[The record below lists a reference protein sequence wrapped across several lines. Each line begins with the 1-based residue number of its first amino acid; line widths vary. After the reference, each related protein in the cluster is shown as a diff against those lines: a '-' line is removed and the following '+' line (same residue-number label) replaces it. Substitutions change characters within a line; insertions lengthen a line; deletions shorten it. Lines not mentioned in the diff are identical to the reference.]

1 LRAYDLARL
10 VGLATIWSLQFL
22 FLRVAVPVFGSAPTA
37 DARALLGAVVL
48 IPAALIA
55 GRRFAPRRD
64 WRAYLLISVFNNV
77 LPFMLYALA
86 ATALPAGYLSII
98 NGTVPLWTAL
108 FAAWLL
114 GEHFGLGRI
123 AGFVLGFAGV
133 AMLVRLGPV
142 AIDAATLLATLAGLG
157 ATACWA
163 WAGVLIKQR
172 TGRIDAIALAGATT
186 LLSALILS
194 PGWVGAPPPAS
205 WSAQGITALLL
216 LGAGCS
222 GFAYLALFTLLRD
235 IGPSR
240 TLSVGFLTPPL
251 GVLWGWLF
259 LGETVTATM
268 IAGGVLVIA
277 AMALVLRR

>member
-1 LRAYDLARL
+1 MRPYDLARL
-10 VGLATIWSLQFL
+10 AGLATIWSLQFL
-22 FLRVAVPVFGSAPTA
+22 FLRVAVPVFGSAATA
-37 DARALLGAVVL
+37 DARAFLGAAVL

-55 GRRFAPRRD
+55 GQRFAPGRD
-64 WRAYLLISVFNNV
+64 WRAYLLVSVFNNV
-77 LPFMLYALA
+77 LPFALYAFA

-114 GEHFGLGRI
+114 GERFGPGRI

-133 AMLVRLGPV
+133 AMLVRLGPI
-142 AIDAATLLATLAGLG
+142 ALDTSTLLATLAGLG

-172 TGRIDAIALAGATT
+172 TGRIEAIALAGATT

-194 PGWVGAPPPAS
+194 PGWAGAPSPS
-205 WSAQGITALLL
+205 TWTAQGITALLL

-251 GVLWGWLF
+251 GVLWGWL
-259 LGETVTATM
+259 LLDEPLTLSMV
-268 IAGGVLVIA
+268 GGGALVIA

>member
-1 LRAYDLARL
+1 MRPYDLARL

-22 FLRVAVPVFGSAPTA
+22 FLRVAVPVFGTTATA
-37 DARALLGAVVL
+37 DGRAFLGAAVL

-55 GRRFAPRRD
+55 GQRFALQRD
-64 WRAYLLISVFNNV
+64 WRAYLLVSVFNNV
-77 LPFMLYALA
+77 LPFVLYALA
-86 ATALPAGYLSII
+86 AIALPAGYLSII

-108 FAAWLL
+108 FAAWAL
-114 GEHFGLGRI
+114 GERFGPGRV
-123 AGFVLGFAGV
+123 AGFAIGFAGV
-133 AMLVRLGPV
+133 AMLVRLGPI
-142 AIDAATLLATLAGLG
+142 ALEARTLLATLAGLG

-163 WAGVLIKQR
+163 WAGILIKQR
-172 TGRIDAIALAGATT
+172 TGRIDAIAFAGATT

-194 PGWVGAPPPAS
+194 PAWVGAPPPSS
-205 WSAQGITALLL
+205 WTAQGSAALLL

-222 GFAYLALFTLLRD
+222 GLAYLALFTLLRD

-259 LGETVTATM
+259 LGEPVTASM
-268 IAGGVLVIA
+268 IGGGVLVVL

>member
-1 LRAYDLARL
+1 MRAYDLARL
-10 VGLATIWSLQFL
+10 FGLAAIWSLQFL
-22 FLRVAVPVFGSAPTA
+22 FLRVAVPVFGTAATA
-37 DARALLGAVVL
+37 DGRAFLGAAVL
-48 IPAALIA
+48 IPAALFA
-55 GRRFAPRRD
+55 GQHFAPRRE
-64 WRAYLLISVFNNV
+64 WRAYLLVSAFNNV
-77 LPFMLYALA
+77 LPFVLYAFA

-114 GEHFGLGRI
+114 HERFGPRRL

-133 AMLVRLGPV
+133 ALLVRLGPV
-142 AIDAATLLATLAGLG
+142 AIEASTLLATLAGLG

-172 TGRIDAIALAGATT
+172 TGRIEPIAFAGATT
-186 LLSALILS
+186 LLSALLMA
-194 PGWVGAPPPAS
+194 PGWIGAPPPSA
-205 WSAQGITALLL
+205 WTAQGAASLVL

-222 GFAYLALFTLLRD
+222 GLAYLALFTLLRD

-240 TLSVGFLTPPL
+240 TLSVGFLTPLL

-259 LGETVTATM
+259 LGEAVTASM
-268 IAGGVLVIA
+268 IGGGVLVVL